1 MRILGLGCWL
11 SLTGV
16 ASALALAAGC
26 GMLPE
31 GEENPSENGSDN
43 PGDRPGDRPG
53 DPTGRGG
60 SDFGPRPGE
69 YPTGPNQNGTPVV
82 RKLALDL
89 SGVAGFAI
97 VDQDGDTSG
106 MTAGAESVRDGI
118 RLVTSAAAEG
128 AASGSASSAIWLDG
142 TASGQVLRAR
152 ALTREPSALQ
162 KTVLGRSAIGV
173 GNGELGGIN
182 RGWVAQEDP
191 GAAPPGGTDGSQPDP
206 GVGGAGGADSGGDS
220 GESAGE
226 QAGLLKI
233 TQDGEVV
240 PALVALEEEPL
251 EVPTET
257 ADAGA
262 PPSEPGE
269 GEPGDPNAQP
279 PVGAGGAT
287 SGPSTGVGGAPPGTN
302 PGPGPSGPRLE
313 PLPRV
318 TAVGLSPD
326 GNVYI
331 LFERSFMYRTPTA
344 EEIAESG
351 ADIYA
356 QNSPFR
362 CQLFRASG
370 NWRDVTASTLS
381 ELECVTNQY
390 EIRTWDARR
399 VMQFDAAG
407 NLYFRASIPGQP
419 QEIFYQYD
427 PLTREL
433 HEKVNGNICWRDVQV
448 TPRGSLFYTGT
459 SGDCSQGGGTS
470 FFRYV
475 SSDNRLT
482 EIARDWWNF
491 KYLAEQDPED
501 PENERIIFYG
511 PDPNATGGFS
521 WDSACL
527 YRYNPA
533 IETPAERT
541 QKLVEC
547 SSNPWNYVYGT
558 NGPTVSDQ
566 DLAGFGQRC
575 TSEGQL
581 FVGGEGVTGLSQLE
595 DGTLFV
601 IGSFQKKIAGE
612 VHCGFDVSV
621 DHCDSLN
628 PEHTTEQL
636 CTEGGGNWRHA
647 QPYCAGHPEPENQ
660 NPSACGTAGGQ
671 WENGF
676 GFTHYEAAGAT
687 CLTPMAGFN
696 RVQTDCR
703 LPGQPQGA
711 PPNFAQQVTGL
722 AYLVPPSDGVGL
734 SELHLLSE
742 PTEEVERYWALDG
755 AAGPELYYSVY
766 SGGQYNLRMAHE
778 VDDGLGNV
786 EIERRLILEDH
797 EVYNLQRDPAAPSRV
812 LFDALQFSTN
822 QYLFGSADT
831 TLPTPEEIQA
841 SVEAVQGVSGRV
853 ETLIVL
859 PNF

>member
-1 MRILGLGCWL
+1 MRIRGLGCWL

-26 GMLPE
+26 GMLPA
-31 GEENPSENGSDN
+31 GEENPSENGSDK
-43 PGDRPGDRPG
+43 PGDGSG
-53 DPTGRGG
+53 DPSGRGG

-97 VDQDGDTSG
+97 VDQDGDTSS

-118 RLVTSAAAEG
+118 RLVTSAAEN
-128 AASGSASSAIWLDG
+128 AASGSASSAIWLNS

-152 ALTREPSALQ
+152 ALTRDPSALQ
-162 KTVLGRSAIGV
+162 KTVLGRSGAGL
-173 GNGELGGIN
+173 GNGELGGLA
-182 RGWVAQEDP
+182 RGWAAQEDP
-191 GAAPPGGTDGSQPDP
+191 GAAPPGGTDGEQPAPPPD
-206 GVGGAGGADSGGDS
+206 GTGGAGGAGSGGDS

-251 EVPTET
+251 DVPTES

-279 PVGAGGAT
+279 PVGAGGAP
-287 SGPSTGVGGAPPGTN
+287 SGPSTGIGGAPPGSSPGAVPT
-302 PGPGPSGPRLE
+302 GPGLE

-331 LFERSFMYRTPTA
+331 LFEHSFMYRAPTA
-344 EEIAESG
+344 EEMAEGGSE
-351 ADIYA
+351 IYGP
-356 QNSPFR
+356 NSPFR

-370 NWRDVTASTLS
+370 NWQDVTASTLA

-390 EIRTWDARR
+390 EVRTWDARR

-407 NLYFRASIPGQP
+407 NLYFRASVPGQP

-448 TPRGSLFYTGT
+448 TPRGSLFYTGI
-459 SGDCSQGGGTS
+459 SGSNGDCSGTS

-521 WDSACL
+521 WDTACL

-547 SSNPWNYVYGT
+547 SSNPWNYVYGAQGGGQI
-558 NGPTVSDQ
+558 NDE
-566 DLAGFGQRC
+566 DLAGFGERC
-575 TSEGQL
+575 QSEGQL
-581 FVGGEGVTGLSQLE
+581 FVGGEGVTGLSQLA

-601 IGSFQKKIAGE
+601 IGSFQKKLAGE
-612 VHCGFDVSV
+612 VHCGLDVV
-621 DHCDSLN
+621 TDHCDSLN
-628 PEHTTEQL
+628 PEHTTEEL
-636 CTEGGGNWRHA
+636 CTGGGGNWLHA
-647 QPYCAGHPEPENQ
+647 QYYCAGHPEPEAQ
-660 NPSACGTAGGQ
+660 NPGACTDAGGQ
-671 WENGF
+671 WTPGF
-676 GFTHYEAAGAT
+676 QHLNYEVSGAS
-687 CLTPMAGFN
+687 CLTPMAGFT
-696 RVQTDCR
+696 RGFTDCR
-703 LPGQPQGA
+703 VPGQSQGA
-711 PPNFAQQVTGL
+711 PPSFAQQVTGL
-722 AYLVPPSDGVGL
+722 AYLVPPSDGIGL
-734 SELHLLSE
+734 SELRLLSE
-742 PTEEVERYWALDG
+742 PTEEVERYWALEG

-766 SGGQYNLRMAHE
+766 SAGQYNLRMAHE
-778 VDDGLGNV
+778 VDDGEGNV

-841 SVEAVQGVSGRV
+841 SVETVQGVSGRV

>member
-1 MRILGLGCWL
+1 MRIRGVHCWL

-26 GMLPE
+26 GMLPA
-31 GEENPSENGSDN
+31 GEENPSEGSTN
-43 PGDRPGDRPG
+43 PGERPG
-53 DPTGRGG
+53 DPSGTGG
-60 SDFGPRPGE
+60 SNFGPRPGE

-97 VDQDGDTSG
+97 VDQDGDTSS
-106 MTAGAESVRDGI
+106 MTAGVESVSDGI
-118 RLVTSAAAEG
+118 RLVTSAASES
-128 AASGSASSAIWLDG
+128 AAAGSSSNAIWLNS

-152 ALTREPSALQ
+152 AMTREPSALRE
-162 KTVLGRSAIGV
+162 TVLGRSDIRV
-173 GNGELGGIN
+173 GSGALGGLE

-191 GAAPPGGTDGSQPDP
+191 GATPPGGTDGSQLPPPPD
-206 GVGGAGGADSGGDS
+206 GSGAGGTGGTGGADSGD
-220 GESAGE
+220 SAGE

-240 PALVALEEEPL
+240 PALVALEEEPIEL
-251 EVPTET
+251 PTET

-262 PPSEPGE
+262 PPSEPDPGE
-269 GEPGDPNAQP
+269 TGDPNAQP
-279 PVGAGGAT
+279 PVGAAGTGGAT
-287 SGPSTGVGGAPPGTN
+287 SGPSTGTGGAPPTA
-302 PGPGPSGPRLE
+302 PTGPTGPMLE

-331 LFERSFMYRTPTA
+331 LFERSFMYRAPTA
-344 EEIAESG
+344 EEMAEGGS
-351 ADIYA
+351 DIYGP
-356 QNSPFR
+356 NSPFR

-370 NWRDVTASTLS
+370 NWQDVTASTLA

-390 EIRTWDARR
+390 EVRTWDARR

-407 NLYFRASIPGQP
+407 NLYFRASVPGQP

-448 TPRGSLFYTGT
+448 TPRGSLFYTGI
-459 SGDCSQGGGTS
+459 SGSNGDCTGTS

-558 NGPTVSDQ
+558 NGPVVADA
-566 DLAGFGQRC
+566 DLAAFGQRC

-581 FVGGEGVTGLSQLE
+581 FVGGEGVTGLSQLA

-601 IGSFQKKIAGE
+601 IGSFQKKLAGE

-628 PEHTTEQL
+628 PEHTTEEL
-636 CTEGGGNWRHA
+636 CTGAGATWRHA

-660 NPSACGTAGGQ
+660 NPSACGTAGGV

-676 GFTHYEAAGAT
+676 GYTHYEATGAS

-696 RVQTDCR
+696 RVQTECR
-703 LPGQPQGA
+703 LPGQSQGA

-722 AYLVPPSDGVGL
+722 AYLVPPSDGLGL
-734 SELHLLSE
+734 SELRLLSE
-742 PTEEVERYWALDG
+742 PTEEVERYWALEG
-755 AAGPELYYSVY
+755 GAGPELYYSVY
-766 SGGQYNLRMAHE
+766 SAGQYNLRMAHE
-778 VDDGLGNV
+778 VDDGQGNV

-841 SVEAVQGVSGRV
+841 SVETVEGVSGRV